1 MLNFVWPTSY
11 KYKKTCGCIWK
22 INIYKMFPLL
32 SITKAEASK
41 NIVSI
46 LTFDDFE
53 TINKKIDSLKL

>member
-1 MLNFVWPTSY
+1 
-11 KYKKTCGCIWK
+11 
-22 INIYKMFPLL
+22 MFPLL